1 MTFDSEFF
9 DDPTARYVLIAL
21 IAISL
26 VALWPT
32 WITFQRLRFSQRY
45 LLLISLMLVVC
56 AGMVALGV
64 WLPFR
69 VWSNQNGVA
78 QLDFL
83 IDFVLMGV
91 MPFVILALAAY
102 VIDHLT
108 DKPSAAVLVTAGC
121 LATAI
126 MPIGF
131 AIAAAGPLKVPCKIE
146 FNVVEASTDGKT
158 QGQQEEP
165 APELMREDK
174 AKDDSRFVA
183 RCLWT

>member
-1 MTFDSEFF
+1 MAFDFDFF
-9 DDPTARYVLIAL
+9 DDPTARYALLAL
-21 IAISL
+21 IAIAL

-32 WITFQRLRFSQRY
+32 WITLQRLRFSKY
-45 LLLISLMLVVC
+45 GLLLIPLMLIAC

-64 WLPFR
+64 WLPFL
-69 VWSNQNGVA
+69 VWSNQSGVVR
-78 QLDFL
+78 LDFL
-83 IDFVLMGV
+83 IDFVLMGM

-131 AIAAAGPLKVPCKIE
+131 AIAAAGPLKNSCAIE
-146 FNVVEASTDGKT
+146 FKIKEEFTEEKP
-158 QGQQEEP
+158 QGSESQQEQPAAEP
-165 APELMREDK
+165 SEEN
-174 AKDDSRFVA
+174 AKENS
-183 RCLWT
+183 